1 MSCEL
6 TVTNVR
12 VINDCQ
18 CGVCGVG
25 SSDCDSWVVD
35 PAWEDDAVVVTK
47 AAEQQYFKCLKT
59 NGKVEDCDD
68 SSMEDTLSFDCIS
81 PPCLDCS
88 SGESTVDDGETTA
101 DDGVAGL
108 QQRTEASSNTAVQ
121 QRLAPAAVANDLA
134 PVLQQRTEDSS
145 HVAEQQ
151 RLAPAAKAV
160 YLVSSSDSGSESDD
174 LLPKRK
180 VMESSYA
187 RNDTRELLDSS
198 SDSARRLRVDSTE
211 SESQGSASSPVPT
224 FDLKMHPA
232 VARPDYEVSQHDCT
246 PKRLSVKASNFD
258 TDTTGARRSLKTS
271 SSDSEETAAI
281 QSKSPAYSSSGES
294 TVDDAIVEF
303 RRSLMKT
310 SSSES
315 DETRD
320 LLGESTVNAGQAVAQ
335 QHNVGSPRV
344 AQQERVEL
352 LSSPDVDGELPSRK
366 RQRTCRFID
375 DHAGASSGSCGSD
388 EIDDDIVDENGYAR
402 DSFIASSED
411 SLEL

>member
-1 MSCEL
+1 MYSNIFRTSHGGERARAGALGGLCLRVSSRAIAGVL
-6 TVTNVR
+6 TVTGRGQRSVAMAATGNGSREVRYMEQTIGAQYAAMTAVPQATVRNVR
-12 VINDCQ
+12 ICDAEDVSIRRT
-18 CGVCGVG
+18 GVTTAVDDP
-25 SSDCDSWVVD
+25 SQFHPSASWL
-35 PAWEDDAVVVTK
+35 DDA
-47 AAEQQYFKCLKT
+47 QKC
-59 NGKVEDCDD
+59 VEDAEAHLQKTHHVAKDD
-68 SSMEDTLSFDCIS
+68 AATGGHKDHTLSFVI
-81 PPCLDCS
+81 
-88 SGESTVDDGETTA
+88 
-101 DDGVAGL
+101 
-108 QQRTEASSNTAVQ
+108 
-121 QRLAPAAVANDLA
+121 
-134 PVLQQRTEDSS
+134 
-145 HVAEQQ
+145 
-151 RLAPAAKAV
+151 
-160 YLVSSSDSGSESDD
+160 
-174 LLPKRK
+174 
-180 VMESSYA
+180 
-187 RNDTRELLDSS
+187 
-198 SDSARRLRVDSTE
+198 DSTE

-232 VARPDYEVSQHDCT
+232 VGRPDYEVSQHDCT